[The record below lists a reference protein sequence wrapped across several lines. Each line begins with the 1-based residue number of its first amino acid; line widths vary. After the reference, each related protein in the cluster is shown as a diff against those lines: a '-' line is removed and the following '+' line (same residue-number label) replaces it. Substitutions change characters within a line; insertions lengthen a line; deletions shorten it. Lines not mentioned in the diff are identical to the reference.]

1 MSINN
6 HHLDSDIVARP
17 FSLLYNDLARWL
29 FITLAFMG
37 ILSTGWFGIP
47 LVPRY
52 FSSSQFDIE
61 ASLFALF
68 SALGTIWGVMAYQE
82 FTRIANLVSEARD
95 LAKRLDPMIGD
106 YEYDSYNPETKELD
120 KGYIPLG
127 TMHFWDEET
136 KVPSWLDKGKYWHIL
151 LGLQTDN
158 REIMLQ
164 VVRDVDLSFTSGR
177 RNVAVTLKELDR
189 QSGAFFRKRRRS
201 RRMYRYRVEI
211 PQWVVMNT
219 ERVRFVEEKDR
230 LKLDSIQLNYLIADL
245 NGKLVRV
252 ADEIVE
258 REGPRIRYPWAATG
272 LAIYLNK
279 SLPLRVIYRQAIRHL
294 PGKRKHVID
303 DTNENLAN
311 VQDDELAAAIIELS
325 KQKGMSDERIFNLRT
340 LMLFLRNAYSK
351 QGIGAGSSE
360 YHNFHHS
367 LEVSYLSL
375 QMMPKEFRN
384 HVFSAKDY
392 ELILVAA
399 LLHDYDPA
407 QAFSSAEYGD
417 TEEPRGPKVART
429 ISELCK
435 TRIHDAYF
443 IMNRTDFE
451 AFFREY
457 TSNLVS
463 AVELETTHP
472 EYLASVQKRPLE
484 SIIVEALIWHT
495 DFPYLKQNSSQER
508 FTKLLNELRSQGQD
522 SEKLQLIAE
531 ILWLSDL
538 SVTYMSSDP
547 IRAWDRVSS
556 LYDELNLPRVEAVSR
571 TDAFFSDFAENELF
585 KDLIRVRHFPEIFR
599 QRWNMVYDFF
609 HEGNP
614 STQLHKAIS
623 KARHLYTKIN
633 IEICMKYSEKL
644 EEIAAN
650 NWAEFFI
657 GIGKDQK
664 EVLKAKSRFADLNP
678 PNAAS
683 FWGESQKLLQNIPE
697 RSIDNFLLV
706 LPSKLLPTDT
716 RERRQSF
723 GPLLSTLPL
732 KLVNEGTLQLL
743 TDLENDGPQLVDL
756 TNLVLNSGFYQTD
769 RMESNKTYFKA
780 DSKYPEFIGGKT
792 PRILLFRPKE
802 N

>member
-1 MSINN
+1 
-6 HHLDSDIVARP
+6 
-17 FSLLYNDLARWL
+17 L
-29 FITLAFMG
+29 FITLVFTG

-52 FSSSQFDIE
+52 FSSSPFDVE
-61 ASLFALF
+61 ASLFTLF

-95 LAKRLDPMIGD
+95 LAKRLDPIIGD

-120 KGYIPLG
+120 RGYIPLG

-164 VVRDVDLSFTSGR
+164 VVRDADLPFTSGL
-177 RNVAVTLKELDR
+177 RNVAVTFKEEDR

-201 RRMYRYRVEI
+201 RRMYRYRVKI

-219 ERVRFVEEKDR
+219 ERVRFIEEKER
-230 LKLDSIQLNYLIADL
+230 LKLDSFQLNYLIADL
-245 NGKLVRV
+245 NEKLVRV

-258 REGPRIRYPWAATG
+258 REEPRIRYPWAATG
-272 LAIYLNK
+272 LAIYINK
-279 SLPLRVIYRQAIRHL
+279 SLPLRVIYRQAIRRL
-294 PGKRKHVID
+294 PGKRKRIID

-311 VQDDELAAAIIELS
+311 VPDDELAAAIIELS
-325 KQKGMSDERIFNLRT
+325 KQKGISDERIFNLRT
-340 LMLFLRNAYSK
+340 LMLFLKNAYSK

-367 LEVSYLSL
+367 LEVSYMSL
-375 QMMPKEFRN
+375 QMMSKEFRN
-384 HVFSAKDY
+384 HVFSARDY
-392 ELILVAA
+392 ELILIAA

-407 QAFSSAEYGD
+407 QAFSSVERGD
-417 TEEPRGPKVART
+417 TKEPRGPKVART
-429 ISELCK
+429 INEILK

-443 IMNRTDFE
+443 IMHRTDFE
-451 AFFREY
+451 DYFREY
-457 TSNLVS
+457 KSNPVS
-463 AVELETTHP
+463 AVEFETTHP
-472 EYLASVQKRPLE
+472 EYLPAVQKRPLE

-495 DFPYLKQNSSQER
+495 DFPYLKQKSSQER
-508 FTKLLNELRSQGQD
+508 FTQLLNDLKSQGQN

-614 STQLHKAIS
+614 STQLYKAIS
-623 KARHLYTKIN
+623 KARHSYTKIN
-633 IEICMKYSEKL
+633 IEICMRHAEKL
-644 EEIAAN
+644 EEIATN

-657 GIGKDQK
+657 GIGNDQK
-664 EVLKAKSRFADLNP
+664 EVLKAKSRFLDLNP
-678 PNAAS
+678 SNAAA
-683 FWGESQKLLQNIPE
+683 FWGESQKLLQNIAE

-706 LPSKLLPTDT
+706 LPSKLLPIETI
-716 RERRQSF
+716 ERKLSLGQ
-723 GPLLSTLPL
+723 LLSILPF

-743 TDLENDGPQLVDL
+743 TDLENDDARLVDL
-756 TNLVLNSGFYQTD
+756 INMVLDSGFHQID
-769 RMESNKTYFKA
+769 RVDSTKTYFKA
-780 DSKYPEFIGGKT
+780 DSKYPEFIEGKT
-792 PRILLFRPKE
+792 PRILLFRPK
-802 N
+802 NN